1 MFQKLISLFGF
12 GKQGAAAPPPPRPRA
27 ERPAPSA
34 SPAPARSPAQDPKSE
49 LALPADAREFYAG
62 LLSAEPAA
70 DLQALGV
77 EDRVFV
83 SGVLKLLR
91 EKRMQVPVMP
101 QAALEISRLLSDPAA
116 SASRFAKVLET
127 DPALSMDVLR
137 IANSAYYGFG
147 SATTSVRTAVVRI
160 GLTQLRGL
168 IIVTHLHGKVLQ
180 GGSLARQAG
189 WLSELSLALAHL
201 GQLLAPELGVRPDAA
216 FTRGVLTHVEHF
228 VILGAV
234 AEVSREHKR
243 KVQPTGQGL
252 REAFARCG
260 ANVRELAA
268 REWGL
273 EAVLLGAEGEDE
285 LSQRFSELRGALL
298 ANWLGDGETPAVTGI
313 APERLADALRKL
325 AAARGSAAL

>member
-1 MFQKLISLFGF
+1 
-12 GKQGAAAPPPPRPRA
+12 
-27 ERPAPSA
+27 
-34 SPAPARSPAQDPKSE
+34 
-49 LALPADAREFYAG
+49 
-62 LLSAEPAA
+62 
-70 DLQALGV
+70 
-77 EDRVFV
+77 
-83 SGVLKLLR
+83 
-91 EKRMQVPVMP
+91 MP

-180 GGSLARQAG
+180 GGSLAREAG

-201 GQLLAPELGVRPDAA
+201 GQTLAPELGVRPDAA
-216 FTRGVLTHVEHF
+216 FTRGVLAHVEHF

-243 KVQPTGQGL
+243 KVQPTGKGL

-260 ANVRELAA
+260 ATVREFAA

-273 EAVLLGAEGEDE
+273 EDVLLGQEGGDR
-285 LSQRFSELRGALL
+285 LAPRFWELRASLV
-298 ANWLGDGETPAVTGI
+298 AHWLGEATVPPVAGI

-325 AAARGSAAL
+325 AAARGQAVL